1 MTPFVGAGLL
11 GCLVGR
17 TDQATQRTRIELLT
31 NLRWLLVGR
40 TSIVCNTVTPRS
52 MKVLLQAATVALLL
66 QAAQGFVPSS
76 RIRHEISWQISAT
89 QLQHHSADRREWL
102 ADAARILVGG
112 GGILSLPSSSN
123 AATLAVTEIKTEFPT
138 SLCDPSISTW
148 KNPAN
153 NRVVHILGTA
163 HISEASAELAGVL
176 VKDVRPNA
184 VFVELDRK
192 RISRAMPKGSG
203 ETDAGAGA
211 APTSSS
217 AQNAEIASKLAD
229 GPNAMAASAGVG
241 SNAATVAKQ
250 GNPFAV
256 KERVLNAGAKMV
268 GDAIKSMYSKLD
280 DEGFKAGEEF
290 VIAIREGL
298 AVNAAI
304 VLGDRDV
311 EVTLRRLTEALSKT
325 DLKKLFASDSDLEK
339 AMDSLMPNGSRSAT
353 MSAMSGG
360 GSGKD
365 LENANGEKISKEQ
378 FKQFVETVKARE
390 NVRLVM
396 SKLRETAPE
405 LYNAMVAERDVYMA
419 NGIHKLD
426 QFEKMVA
433 VVGIAHVDGIE
444 ANLKDRGWTPV
455 SIPCQLR

>member
-1 MTPFVGAGLL
+1 
-11 GCLVGR
+11 
-17 TDQATQRTRIELLT
+17 
-31 NLRWLLVGR
+31 
-40 TSIVCNTVTPRS
+40 
-52 MKVLLQAATVALLL
+52 MKVLLHAATVALLL
-66 QAAQGFVPSS
+66 HAAQGFVSS
-76 RIRHEISWQISAT
+76 SKTREISRQISAT
-89 QLQHHSADRREWL
+89 QLQHHFGERREWL
-102 ADAARILVGG
+102 ADTARILVGG
-112 GGILSLPSSSN
+112 GGIFSLPSSSN
-123 AATLAVTEIKTEFPT
+123 AAALAAPEIAKAEFPP

-148 KNPAN
+148 KRN

-192 RISRAMPKGSG
+192 RISRAMPKGGG
-203 ETDAGAGA
+203 ETDAGAA

-229 GPNAMAASAGVG
+229 GPNAMAASAGGG
-241 SNAATVAKQ
+241 SNAAVVAKQ
-250 GNPFAV
+250 GNPFGV

-298 AVNAAI
+298 ALNAAI

-339 AMDSLMPNGSRSAT
+339 AMDSLMPNGSRSA
-353 MSAMSGG
+353 MAAMSGG
-360 GSGKD
+360 GRGKD

-396 SKLRETAPE
+396 SKLSETAPE

-419 NGIHKLD
+419 NGIDKLD

-444 ANLKDRGWTPV
+444 TNLKERGWTPV

>member
-1 MTPFVGAGLL
+1 
-11 GCLVGR
+11 
-17 TDQATQRTRIELLT
+17 
-31 NLRWLLVGR
+31 
-40 TSIVCNTVTPRS
+40 
-52 MKVLLQAATVALLL
+52 MKLFSRAATAALLL
-66 QAAQGFVPSS
+66 ILAPQAQAFAPFS
-76 RIRHEISWQISAT
+76 RARQIHRRHFSVRSARNNNNDDEAEAPA
-89 QLQHHSADRREWL
+89 QLQHQRHSDRREWL
-102 ADAARILVGG
+102 ANAARIFVGC
-112 GGILSLPSSSN
+112 GGILSPPSTSH
-123 AATLAVTEIKTEFPT
+123 AATLVAKTEYPP

-148 KNPAN
+148 RNPSN
-153 NRVVHILGTA
+153 GRVVHILGTA
-163 HISEASAELAGVL
+163 HISESSAELAGVL

-192 RISRAMPKGSG
+192 RISRAMPKGGDEASA
-203 ETDAGAGA
+203 DAGAGASSA

-217 AQNAEIASKLAD
+217 AQNAAMAAKMAD
-229 GPNAMAASAGVG
+229 GPNALAAAEDRSAAVI
-241 SNAATVAKQ
+241 AKQ

-268 GDAIKSMYSKLD
+268 GDAIKTMYSKLD

-298 AVNAAI
+298 ALNAAI

-311 EVTLRRLTEALSKT
+311 EVTLRRLTEALGKT

-339 AMDSLMPNGSRSAT
+339 AMDSLMPSGSRSAT
-353 MSAMSGG
+353 MAAMSGG

-365 LENANGEKISKEQ
+365 LENIAGEKISKEE
-378 FKQFVETVKARE
+378 FKQFVETIKARD

-396 SKLRETAPE
+396 QKMREVAPE

-419 NGIHKLD
+419 NGIDKLD
-426 QFEKMVA
+426 QFDCMVA

-444 ANLKDRGWTPV
+444 TNLKERGWAPV
-455 SIPCQLR
+455 SIPCQLK

>member
-1 MTPFVGAGLL
+1 
-11 GCLVGR
+11 
-17 TDQATQRTRIELLT
+17 
-31 NLRWLLVGR
+31 
-40 TSIVCNTVTPRS
+40 
-52 MKVLLQAATVALLL
+52 MKVLLHAATVALLL
-66 QAAQGFVPSS
+66 QATQGFVPSRRARHEIS
-76 RIRHEISWQISAT
+76 RQISATHGFAPSSTRRTRHEISWQISAT

-123 AATLAVTEIKTEFPT
+123 AATLAVTEIKTEFPP

-176 VKDVRPNA
+176 VKGVRPNA

-256 KERVLNAGAKMV
+256 
-268 GDAIKSMYSKLD
+268 
-280 DEGFKAGEEF
+280 
-290 VIAIREGL
+290 
-298 AVNAAI
+298 
-304 VLGDRDV
+304 
-311 EVTLRRLTEALSKT
+311 
-325 DLKKLFASDSDLEK
+325 
-339 AMDSLMPNGSRSAT
+339 
-353 MSAMSGG
+353 
-360 GSGKD
+360 
-365 LENANGEKISKEQ
+365 
-378 FKQFVETVKARE
+378 
-390 NVRLVM
+390 
-396 SKLRETAPE
+396 
-405 LYNAMVAERDVYMA
+405 
-419 NGIHKLD
+419 
-426 QFEKMVA
+426 
-433 VVGIAHVDGIE
+433 
-444 ANLKDRGWTPV
+444 
-455 SIPCQLR
+455 

>member
-1 MTPFVGAGLL
+1 
-11 GCLVGR
+11 
-17 TDQATQRTRIELLT
+17 
-31 NLRWLLVGR
+31 
-40 TSIVCNTVTPRS
+40 
-52 MKVLLQAATVALLL
+52 
-66 QAAQGFVPSS
+66 
-76 RIRHEISWQISAT
+76 
-89 QLQHHSADRREWL
+89 
-102 ADAARILVGG
+102 
-112 GGILSLPSSSN
+112 
-123 AATLAVTEIKTEFPT
+123 
-138 SLCDPSISTW
+138 
-148 KNPAN
+148 
-153 NRVVHILGTA
+153 
-163 HISEASAELAGVL
+163 
-176 VKDVRPNA
+176 
-184 VFVELDRK
+184 
-192 RISRAMPKGSG
+192 
-203 ETDAGAGA
+203 
-211 APTSSS
+211 
-217 AQNAEIASKLAD
+217 
-229 GPNAMAASAGVG
+229 
-241 SNAATVAKQ
+241 
-250 GNPFAV
+250 
-256 KERVLNAGAKMV
+256 MV

-298 AVNAAI
+298 ALNAAI

-339 AMDSLMPNGSRSAT
+339 AMDSLMPNGSRSA
-353 MSAMSGG
+353 MAAMSGG
-360 GSGKD
+360 GRGKD

>member
-1 MTPFVGAGLL
+1 
-11 GCLVGR
+11 
-17 TDQATQRTRIELLT
+17 
-31 NLRWLLVGR
+31 
-40 TSIVCNTVTPRS
+40 
-52 MKVLLQAATVALLL
+52 
-66 QAAQGFVPSS
+66 
-76 RIRHEISWQISAT
+76 
-89 QLQHHSADRREWL
+89 
-102 ADAARILVGG
+102 
-112 GGILSLPSSSN
+112 
-123 AATLAVTEIKTEFPT
+123 
-138 SLCDPSISTW
+138 
-148 KNPAN
+148 
-153 NRVVHILGTA
+153 
-163 HISEASAELAGVL
+163 
-176 VKDVRPNA
+176 
-184 VFVELDRK
+184 
-192 RISRAMPKGSG
+192 
-203 ETDAGAGA
+203 
-211 APTSSS
+211 
-217 AQNAEIASKLAD
+217 
-229 GPNAMAASAGVG
+229 
-241 SNAATVAKQ
+241 
-250 GNPFAV
+250 
-256 KERVLNAGAKMV
+256 MV

-298 AVNAAI
+298 ALNAAI

-444 ANLKDRGWTPV
+444 TNLKDRGWTPV

>member
-1 MTPFVGAGLL
+1 
-11 GCLVGR
+11 
-17 TDQATQRTRIELLT
+17 
-31 NLRWLLVGR
+31 
-40 TSIVCNTVTPRS
+40 
-52 MKVLLQAATVALLL
+52 MKVLLHAATVAFLLL
-66 QAAQGFVPSS
+66 RPAQGFVPSS
-76 RIRHEISWQISAT
+76 RTRETSRQISAT

-102 ADAARILVGG
+102 ADTARILVGG
-112 GGILSLPSSSN
+112 GGFLSLPSSSN
-123 AATLAVTEIKTEFPT
+123 AATLAASEITKAEFPP

-148 KNPAN
+148 KNN

-192 RISRAMPKGSG
+192 RISRAMPKGGG
-203 ETDAGAGA
+203 ETDAGAA
-211 APTSSS
+211 APTSTS

-229 GPNAMAASAGVG
+229 GPNAMAASAGGG

-298 AVNAAI
+298 ALNAAI

-339 AMDSLMPNGSRSAT
+339 AMDSLMPTGSRSAT
-353 MSAMSGG
+353 MEAMSGG

-365 LENANGEKISKEQ
+365 LENQNGEKISKEQ

-419 NGIHKLD
+419 NGIDKLD

-444 ANLKDRGWTPV
+444 RNLKERGWTPV

>member
-1 MTPFVGAGLL
+1 MTDDKAMLMPRRMNPSKSYGSYEVLLRWSWVLL
-11 GCLVGR
+11 GRILIPGR
-17 TDQATQRTRIELLT
+17 
-31 NLRWLLVGR
+31 N
-40 TSIVCNTVTPRS
+40 
-52 MKVLLQAATVALLL
+52 MKVFPFAATVALLL

-76 RIRHEISWQISAT
+76 RTRDISRQISVT
-89 QLQHHSADRREWL
+89 QLQEHPHSGDRREWL
-102 ADAARILVGG
+102 ADTARILVVGG

-123 AATLAVTEIKTEFPT
+123 AAIATLVAQEVTKTEYPP

-148 KNPAN
+148 KNPSN

-176 VKDVRPNA
+176 VKEVRPNA

-203 ETDAGAGA
+203 ETDAGSGAA
-211 APTSSS
+211 APTTSST
-217 AQNAEIASKLAD
+217 QNAEMASKMAD
-229 GPNAMAASAGVG
+229 GPNAVAASAGGG
-241 SNAATVAKQ
+241 SNAAAVAVAKE

-280 DEGFKAGEEF
+280 NEGFKAGEEF

-298 AVNAAI
+298 ALNAAI

-353 MSAMSGG
+353 MAAMSGG
-360 GSGKD
+360 ESGKD
-365 LENANGEKISKEQ
+365 LTNTGGEKISKEQ
-378 FKQFVETVKARE
+378 FKEFVETVKARE

-419 NGIHKLD
+419 NGIDKLD

-444 ANLKDRGWTPV
+444 ANLKERGWMPV